1 MHIELDHTAAE
12 VSEHGTPGW
21 RFAVAAGILGW
32 ILDAFDFFV
41 VVFLITELMA
51 KFQVGKGAI
60 VWTMTLTLA
69 MRPIGALI
77 FGTLADEYGRKRPL
91 IACVLYFSVV
101 TMLSALAPTYWLFLA
116 ARLLYGLGMGGYWG
130 IGASYAMESA
140 PRKKRGFLSGMMQG
154 GYPFGYL
161 MASIAIQTIA
171 PAFGWQAMFFVGFPV
186 ALLIVV
192 LTLFAPESVAWEL
205 HKTTSLKKI
214 FGTLFE
220 YKGVFSYLLLVM
232 MAMNCLS
239 HGTQDLYPDFLK
251 TLPWMTGATVLGMKA
266 NLGIPVLYVNQVGGN
281 DDLVFDGRSC
291 AFDSAGNLIARAR
304 AFEEDLVVVD
314 LAAIPGEIVPPDN
327 TLPEEEVWQALVLGT
342 RDDVRKCGFERVLLG
357 LSGGIDSSLT
367 AAIAA
372 EALGPENVLG
382 VLMPSPFT
390 SRDSIEDAVKLVQN
404 LGIRTLT
411 LPITGIMQAFENALQ
426 GAFSGRERDVTEEN
440 IQARIR
446 GNLMMAL
453 SNKFGSLLLTTGNK
467 SEIAVGY
474 CTLYGDMSGGLAVI
488 SDVPKTMVYRL
499 VRWFN
504 RTAERIPD
512 RVLSKAPSAELRPN
526 QTDQDTLPAYD
537 LLDEVLQHHI
547 EHHESAAEIM
557 ALGLDARAVRQAVR
571 GVRGAEFKRKQAAPG
586 IKVTDQ
592 AFGTGWRMPVARAD
606 WENQTKPAKLVP
618 E

>member
-1 MHIELDHTAAE
+1 MKIALAQRNYIVADLAGNAERIASAVREAQVRGAGLVITSELALLGYPPRDLLLQPAFVARSWEVLEQLAEELRAAPPVLVGIAE
-12 VSEHGTPGW
+12 PNPSAQGRPLYNSAALLHKGRVGARFHKCLLPTYDVFDEDRYFESGSVPEILDLDTLKLGVTICEDVWNDSDFW
-21 RFAVAAGILGW
+21 RHRRYHVDPVDVLAQAGSRCLLNLSGSPFAVGKQRFREAMLGGMAA
-32 ILDAFDFFV
+32 
-41 VVFLITELMA
+41 
-51 KFQVGKGAI
+51 K
-60 VWTMTLTLA
+60 
-69 MRPIGALI
+69 
-77 FGTLADEYGRKRPL
+77 
-91 IACVLYFSVV
+91 
-101 TMLSALAPTYWLFLA
+101 
-116 ARLLYGLGMGGYWG
+116 
-130 IGASYAMESA
+130 
-140 PRKKRGFLSGMMQG
+140 
-154 GYPFGYL
+154 
-161 MASIAIQTIA
+161 
-171 PAFGWQAMFFVGFPV
+171 
-186 ALLIVV
+186 
-192 LTLFAPESVAWEL
+192 
-205 HKTTSLKKI
+205 H
-214 FGTLFE
+214 
-220 YKGVFSYLLLVM
+220 
-232 MAMNCLS
+232 
-239 HGTQDLYPDFLK
+239 
-251 TLPWMTGATVLGMKA
+251 
-266 NLGIPVLYVNQVGGN
+266 GIPVLYVNQVGGN

-304 AFEEDLVVVD
+304 AFEEDLVIVD
-314 LAAIPGEIVPPDN
+314 LTAVPSEIVPPDN

-342 RDDVRKCGFERVLLG
+342 RDYVRKCGFERVLLG

-372 EALGPENVLG
+372 EALGPDNVLG
-382 VLMPSPFT
+382 VLMPSPYT
-390 SRDSIEDAVKLVQN
+390 SRDSIEDATKLAQN

-526 QTDQDTLPAYD
+526 QTDQDTLQPTTCWMRFCSTISSTTNRPRR
-537 LLDEVLQHHI
+537 LWRW
-547 EHHESAAEIM
+547 
-557 ALGLDARAVRQAVR
+557 ARSPRRAQAVR

-606 WENQTKPAKLVP
+606 WENQTKAAKVAP